1 MKYLSI
7 LLLAFSFSWSTAH
20 AQEEEEAPAVA
31 APSAYVNLVPALVG
45 NYGAGEKL
53 KYYKADIAL
62 RVKAENVARV
72 EYHEPLIRDQL
83 IQLFAQQ
90 TDENLGSN
98 EGKEAMR
105 QAALLQVQNTL
116 KEEEGEILVDDLLFN
131 NLIVQP

>member
-7 LLLAFSFSWSTAH
+7 VLLAFSFSWTTVY
-20 AQEEEEAPAVA
+20 AQEEEAPVA
-31 APSAYVNLVPALVG
+31 NAPSAYVSLMPALVG
-45 NYGAGEKL
+45 NYGAGTKL

-62 RVKAENVARV
+62 RVKAENVAKV
-72 EYHEPLIRDQL
+72 EYHEPLIRDTL

-90 TDENLGSN
+90 TDEAMSSN

-105 QAALLQVQNTL
+105 QAALLQVQNAL

>member
-7 LLLAFSFSWSTAH
+7 VLLALSFIWTTAY
-20 AQEEEEAPAVA
+20 AQEEEAPVIN

-45 NYGAGEKL
+45 NYGAGAKL

-62 RVKAENVARV
+62 RVKAENVTRAQ
-72 EYHEPLIRDQL
+72 YHEPLIRDTL

-90 TDENLGSN
+90 TDEDMSSN

-105 QAALLQVQNTL
+105 QAAQACS
-116 KEEEGEILVDDLLFN
+116 
-131 NLIVQP
+131 